1 MSIQTKA
8 DENGTHKVLEI
19 NSRASGGIG
28 YTDHAFDNGTMN
40 LTQLAFAYWS
50 GCNTKTQLA
59 AVRDTITPCI
69 VRPLMTSVK
78 IG

>member
-1 MSIQTKA
+1 M
-8 DENGTHKVLEI
+8 HKVLEI

-40 LTQLAFAYWS
+40 LTQLALPIGR
-50 GCNTKTQLA
+50 GCITEPQLA
-59 AVRDTITPCI
+59 AVRDTITPSCA
-69 VRPLMTSVK
+69 LMTSVK

>member
-1 MSIQTKA
+1 
-8 DENGTHKVLEI
+8 
-19 NSRASGGIG
+19 
-28 YTDHAFDNGTMN
+28 MN

-50 GCNTKTQLA
+50 GCITTPHLP
-59 AVRDTITPCI
+59 AVGDTITPCI

>member
-1 MSIQTKA
+1 
-8 DENGTHKVLEI
+8 
-19 NSRASGGIG
+19 
-28 YTDHAFDNGTMN
+28 MN
-40 LTQLAFAYWS
+40 LTQLGFAYWS
-50 GCNTKTQLA
+50 GCITKPQLA